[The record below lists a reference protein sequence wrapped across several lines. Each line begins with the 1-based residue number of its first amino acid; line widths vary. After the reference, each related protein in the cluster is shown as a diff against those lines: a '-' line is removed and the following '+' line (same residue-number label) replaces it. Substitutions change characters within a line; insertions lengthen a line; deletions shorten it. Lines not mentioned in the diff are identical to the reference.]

1 MKLNQN
7 SISARLYRWFYLTDH
22 MPMTLCPY
30 FWKLVIMWIMIIPIG
45 IISLPTTLVK
55 NDLDSWGERFSF
67 TFFLWVFM
75 FIVFIMLFS
84 PITYFFFGWF
94 PRNTVF
100 ESWQILGIV
109 LWGGLALIGSIFG
122 IIRLITRRR
131 EKKRNLNLKYIWDEH
146 GDYIENPN
154 YAPYEKKPNITIE
167 FIKAKYN
174 KYCPKIDWENNG
186 K

>member
-7 SISARLYRWFYLTDH
+7 SISAKLYRWFYATEK

-30 FWKLVIMWIMIIPIG
+30 FWKLVIMWLLIVPVSIFSI
-45 IISLPTTLVK
+45 PTTIRK
-55 NDLDSWGERFSF
+55 NHDYSLGERFSIN
-67 TFFLWVFM
+67 FLIW
-75 FIVFIMLFS
+75 FIMSISFIMLF

-94 PRNTVF
+94 PRNTAF
-100 ESWQILGIV
+100 EACQMIGIL
-109 LWGGLALIGSIFG
+109 LWAGTILVGSIFG
-122 IIRLITRRR
+122 IIHLF
-131 EKKRNLNLKYIWDEH
+131 EKRKERKRNLNLKYIWDEH

-154 YAPYEKKPNITIE
+154 YAPYEEKPNIIIE

-174 KYCPKIDWENNG
+174 RYCPKIDWENNG